1 MNATA
6 TDFPRHPS
14 ELSQE
19 IDPVAAYIAVLSRH
33 PAVRRLI
40 LFGSRA
46 IGDNW
51 PRSDV
56 DMAVVHDG
64 DDWLTIDDAAREAWT
79 LIPIDLVDY
88 ERTSGDFRRAINEHG
103 KVVYERA

>member
-1 MNATA
+1 MSASQS
-6 TDFPRHPS
+6 FPKHPS
-14 ELSQE
+14 ELTQE
-19 IDPVAAYIAVLSRH
+19 IDPVAAYVKALRAHPGVL
-33 PAVRRLI
+33 RLV

-64 DDWLTIDDAAREAWT
+64 RDWPGILDASRDAWT

-88 ERTSGDFRRAINEHG
+88 ARTAGAFRDAIDRHG
-103 KVVYERA
+103 RVVYERA